1 MKVTSIVQEDFKE
14 LQIKNGGIHMNKED
28 LINKVREIKE
38 LKLMIE
44 DLEDEIKSIEDEIK
58 AEMVLKGT
66 QEMVVDIFEIRYTP
80 VVSNRFDTKAFKE
93 KYQDLYNQF
102 TKVSE
107 SRRFSVL

>member
-1 MKVTSIVQEDFKE
+1 MSKE
-14 LQIKNGGIHMNKED
+14 E
-28 LINKVREIKE
+28 LIIKVREVKE
-38 LKLMIE
+38 LKLMKDE
-44 DLEDEIKSIEDEIK
+44 LEDEIKSIEDEIK

-107 SRRFSVL
+107 SKRFSII